1 MKIKLL
7 ILLLIFIFTV
17 SCNGTMTQLHED
29 LSTKLT
35 DYTEC
40 PTSPVFNNKLQ
51 ELAIDG
57 KDYVAMTVEDFD
69 TLDKYV
75 VQLEVCT
82 RKRLMDI
89 VKRNEIIQDLIKG
102 D

>member
-1 MKIKLL
+1 MKIKLS

-17 SCNGTMTQLHED
+17 SCNGTMTQLQED
-29 LSTKLT
+29 LSLKLT
-35 DYTEC
+35 EYTEC
-40 PTSPVFNNKLQ
+40 PTSPIFNNRLQ

-57 KDYVAMTVEDFD
+57 KEYVAMTVEDFD

-89 VKRNEIIQDLIKG
+89 VKRNEIISDLIKKN
-102 D
+102 

>member
-1 MKIKLL
+1 
-7 ILLLIFIFTV
+7 
-17 SCNGTMTQLHED
+17 
-29 LSTKLT
+29 
-35 DYTEC
+35 
-40 PTSPVFNNKLQ
+40 
-51 ELAIDG
+51 
-57 KDYVAMTVEDFD
+57 MTVEDFD

-89 VKRNEIIQDLIKG
+89 VKRNEIIQDLLKG